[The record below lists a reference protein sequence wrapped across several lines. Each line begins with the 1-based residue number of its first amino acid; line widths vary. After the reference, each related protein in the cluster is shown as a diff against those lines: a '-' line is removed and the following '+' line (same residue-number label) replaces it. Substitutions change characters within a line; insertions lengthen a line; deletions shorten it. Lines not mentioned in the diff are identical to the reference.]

1 MAQKPPMRERSRSSQ
16 SPPKK
21 EEEDDHH
28 HAELGMPA
36 TCWPLVEMSLIFDRH
51 ACRRRHKNDPDTRFL
66 CQGLPTQPY
75 TTHNHNRVAPLLCH
89 SHATHTHPATAAANT
104 LQQQWQ
110 DEQAAGEQW
119 GSSWRIA
126 AAAAAAAVFDCC
138 CCLDTITLNLTL
150 SPSPLPL
157 PPPCHP
163 SALAITVTLA
173 HAVATGW
180 CRAAAVPSPWCP
192 RLPSPKSAIA

>member
-1 MAQKPPMRERSRSSQ
+1 MGERMGERSRSLQ

-21 EEEDDHH
+21 EEE
-28 HAELGMPA
+28 ELAIPA

-104 LQQQWQ
+104 LQQHWQ

-119 GSSWRIA
+119 SSSCGIA

-138 CCLDTITLNLTL
+138 CLTITLNLTL
-150 SPSPLPL
+150 SSPLPL

-173 HAVATGW
+173 HAVPTGW
-180 CRAAAVPSPWCP
+180 CLAPAVPSPWCP
-192 RLPSPKSAIA
+192 CLPLPKSAVA